1 MILLKVMMSNPLQD
15 FIKQMHISRTFS
27 DLAFPVRRRKKSK
40 VSKRTLKH
48 YTWDASDNMF
58 NLPKLMKP
66 KMIDNT
72 INANPNSHEL
82 YQQDTPQHDQKI
94 FLGVS
99 DIDDLITAELLKRRF
114 DTNQRTI
121 HRETT
126 VLCNREQW
134 AEWAEARF
142 PNDLYIQGNSSN
154 GVIIEAGTNNFSKFD
169 VNSNSTTVRA
179 FGDKVYADCMI
190 TLIEASFDVVTSH
203 IEWVYG
209 SDGNSVNVPLNR
221 DRLPVDEM
229 YPFLNGE
236 LLNDYYERYMA
247 SSANILLLIGPP
259 GTGKTSFIRGLL
271 AHTNSSAI
279 VSYDSAIL
287 EKDGFFARFIESD
300 DNVMVLEDSDAFLK
314 SRSDGNSVNVPLNRD
329 RLPVEEMYPF
339 LNGESLNDYYDRY
352 MASSANILLLI
363 GPPGTGKT
371 TFIRGLLAHRSCSA
385 IVTYDAGILEKDGF
399 FARFIE
405 DDAEVMVLED
415 SDAFLKSRSDGNTMM
430 HRFLNVGDG
439 LVTTKGKKMI
449 FSTNLPS
456 IRDIDSALVR
466 PGRCFDILT
475 FDALSQAD
483 ADKLAVKLGVEV
495 DKDKKYYSLAEIFN
509 KQTHAGV
516 SSANRKVGF
525 I

>member
-1 MILLKVMMSNPLQD
+1 MMHKSIRDLIRNLGGNGID
-15 FIKQMHISRTFS
+15 FQPAIAN
-27 DLAFPVRRRKKSK
+27 LKSK
-40 VSKRTLKH
+40 AKKRARARNSKLLRKF
-48 YTWDASDNMF
+48 TWDATDDQFNLKEIMNNSDN
-58 NLPKLMKP
+58 
-66 KMIDNT
+66 
-72 INANPNSHEL
+72 
-82 YQQDTPQHDQKI
+82 KI

-99 DIDDLITAELLKRRF
+99 DVEDLITSEIMKRRA
-114 DTNQRTI
+114 DTGKTTVQ
-121 HRETT
+121 RETT
-126 VLCNREQW
+126 VLCNRERWAKW
-134 AEWAEARF
+134 AEVIFRKQ
-142 PNDLYIQGNSSN
+142 LYIQNNSSS
-154 GVIIEAGTNNFSKFD
+154 GMIVEEETNNFVKFD
-169 VNSNSTTVRA
+169 VNSNTTTVRA
-179 FGDKVYADCMI
+179 YGDSEYAEDMI
-190 TLIEASFDVVTSH
+190 EIVEASFDVVTSY
-203 IEWVYG
+203 IEWVY
-209 SDGNSVNVPLNR
+209 S
-221 DRLPVDEM
+221 
-229 YPFLNGE
+229 
-236 LLNDYYERYMA
+236 
-247 SSANILLLIGPP
+247 
-259 GTGKTSFIRGLL
+259 
-271 AHTNSSAI
+271 
-279 VSYDSAIL
+279 
-287 EKDGFFARFIESD
+287 
-300 DNVMVLEDSDAFLK
+300 
-314 SRSDGNSVNVPLNRD
+314 SDGNSVNVPLNRD

-352 MASSANILLLI
+352 MTSSANILLLI